1 MRSEQNRAAQ
11 SISTIFFFFFSNWI
25 QLKPLNLVA
34 GNATEVKGTYVMQ
47 EKPSLLHFL
56 QEKSC

>member
-11 SISTIFFFFFSNWI
+11 SISTNLFFFSNWI

-47 EKPSLLHFL
+47 EKPSLLYFL